1 MEDDVGHPLALFV
14 PGAAFPIMFQGI
26 AHEAVI
32 GNMIGKGGFAWGI
45 VGWILSALW
54 GGGFHPLLI
63 REHAHTLYVHRK
75 RSPVRLL

>member
-14 PGAAFPIMFQGI
+14 LGVAFPIMFQGI

-45 VGWILSALW
+45 VGRIFSALW
-54 GGGFHPLLI
+54 G
-63 REHAHTLYVHRK
+63 
-75 RSPVRLL
+75 